1 MSRCELTASAAGFH
15 RNRKL
20 AAQGFVLRH
29 GDCVIDG
36 NSNKGGL
43 PTRACGTVEKAT
55 FYTTN
60 AAWLKRFHVATLA
73 AFAAIVNVA
82 MLGVSGRPAA
92 GLLEP
97 DFQPGLAT
105 VAACAADTSTSVPD
119 QTFKRELDMTL
130 LFRVIAAAA
139 AFSFIACV
147 AHAQD
152 KAADKVKVGLITTLS
167 GPPAV
172 IGQQQRNG
180 FQLAL
185 KELGN
190 KLGGRD
196 VELQVQDDELK
207 PDVAVSKVKAFVE
220 RDKVDF
226 VVGPVFSNILA
237 AIIRP
242 VTESGAFMIS
252 PNAGTSSFAG
262 KDCNP
267 NLFVVSYQN
276 DQNAEAMGKYAQDI
290 GLKKVFL
297 MAPNYQAG
305 KDEIAGFKRYYKGDV
320 ADEVYVPL
328 NQLDYA
334 AELSKIAAAQP
345 DAIFVFAP
353 GGMGVNFV
361 KQFRQA
367 GLADKIK
374 FLSAFTVDEG
384 TLPAQQD
391 AALGFLAGG
400 NWAPN
405 VDNPQSKAFVAAYE
419 KEYGAVPATYAFQA
433 YDAVN
438 LLDSALKLTKG
449 DTSNK
454 DALRAALMK
463 ADFKSVRGDFKFNTN
478 HYPIQNFYVVK
489 AAKRPDG
496 KYQTEIV
503 ERVFSN
509 YSDPYAA
516 DCPMR

>member
-1 MSRCELTASAAGFH
+1 
-15 RNRKL
+15 
-20 AAQGFVLRH
+20 
-29 GDCVIDG
+29 
-36 NSNKGGL
+36 
-43 PTRACGTVEKAT
+43 
-55 FYTTN
+55 
-60 AAWLKRFHVATLA
+60 
-73 AFAAIVNVA
+73 
-82 MLGVSGRPAA
+82 
-92 GLLEP
+92 
-97 DFQPGLAT
+97 
-105 VAACAADTSTSVPD
+105 
-119 QTFKRELDMTL
+119 MTL
-130 LFRVIAAAA
+130 LFRAVAAAA
-139 AFSFIACV
+139 ALSLIAGA

-152 KAADKVKVGLITTLS
+152 KAPDKVKIGLITTLS

-180 FQLAL
+180 LQLAL
-185 KELGN
+185 RDLGN

-196 VELQVQDDELK
+196 VELLVQDDELK

-237 AIIRP
+237 AILKP

-276 DQNAEAMGKYAQDI
+276 DQNAETMGKYAQDI

-305 KDEIAGFKRYYKGDV
+305 KDEIAGFKRYYKGGI

-345 DAIFVFAP
+345 DAVFVFAP

-405 VDNPQSKAFVAAYE
+405 LDNPQSKAFVAAYE

-433 YDAVN
+433 YDAVK
-438 LLDSALKLTKG
+438 LLDSALEHTKG

-478 HYPIQNFYVVK
+478 HYPIQSFYVVK

-503 ERVFSN
+503 QKVFDN
-509 YSDPYAA
+509 YSDLYAP
-516 DCPMR
+516 DCPMK

>member
-1 MSRCELTASAAGFH
+1 ML
-15 RNRKL
+15 
-20 AAQGFVLRH
+20 LRAI
-29 GDCVIDG
+29 GV
-36 NSNKGGL
+36 
-43 PTRACGTVEKAT
+43 T
-55 FYTTN
+55 
-60 AAWLKRFHVATLA
+60 
-73 AFAAIVNVA
+73 AAIALVA
-82 MLGVSGRPAA
+82 GSAM
-92 GLLEP
+92 
-97 DFQPGLAT
+97 
-105 VAACAADTSTSVPD
+105 
-119 QTFKRELDMTL
+119 
-130 LFRVIAAAA
+130 
-139 AFSFIACV
+139 
-147 AHAQD
+147 AQD
-152 KAADKVKVGLITTLS
+152 KAADKLKIGLITTLS
-167 GPPAV
+167 GPPAA

-180 FQLAL
+180 LMLAL
-185 KELGN
+185 KELGG

-196 VELQVQDDELK
+196 VELLVQDDELK
-207 PDVAVSKVKAFVE
+207 PDVAVSKVKAFIE

-237 AIIRP
+237 AILKP
-242 VTESGAFMIS
+242 VTESGTFMIS

-276 DQNAEAMGKYAQDI
+276 DQNAETMGKYAQDS

-305 KDEIAGFKRYYKGDV
+305 KDELAGFKRYYKGEV

-334 AELSKIAAAQP
+334 AELSKIAAASP
-345 DAIFVFAP
+345 DGIFVFLP

-367 GLADKIK
+367 GLADRVK

-391 AALGFLAGG
+391 AALGFFGG
-400 NWAPN
+400 SNWAPN
-405 VDNPQSKAFVAAYE
+405 MDTPQNKAFVAAYE

-433 YDAVN
+433 YDAIK
-438 LLDSALKLTKG
+438 LLDSALKATRG

-454 DALRAALMK
+454 DALRAALKK
-463 ADFKSVRGDFKFNTN
+463 ADFKSIRGDFKFNSN
-478 HYPIQNFYVVK
+478 HYPIQNFYLVK
-489 AAKRPDG
+489 VAKRPDG

-503 ERVFSN
+503 QKVFSDFA
-509 YSDPYAA
+509 DPYAA
-516 DCPMR
+516 DCPMK